1 MISPVKEW
9 VDYKSTEYLKSLIEP
24 NKVVDTFLF
33 YSGKIEFNLAQA
45 SRIVRAHTNRYV
57 VYEFWHCVQEDPE
70 RIVQIAEHLHS
81 RRDPVSSVFLQ
92 DSWYK
97 MKDHYVRA
105 ALFFLYN
112 SYSETGLISSGNLSY
127 RGFNPLLFNRVKNCS
142 FENMRIN
149 FYKDEEMI
157 KGIDYLK
164 DGDYLLLPLGKFNYN
179 LFEEGKSYGV
189 ETTPVNH
196 QAIKL
201 KFDELERKTIIL
213 YKYHREV
220 TELYCKHNITMIDKY
235 GNQTIDTKKC
245 DEVLI
250 ANF

>member
-1 MISPVKEW
+1 MIPPIKEW
-9 VDYKSTEYLKSLIEP
+9 VDYKSTEYLKSIIEP
-24 NKVVDTFLF
+24 GKVVDTFLF

-70 RIVQIAEHLHS
+70 RIVEIAEHLHS
-81 RRDPVSSVFLQ
+81 RRHPVTSVYLQ

-105 ALFFLYN
+105 ALFFLFN
-112 SYSETGLISSGNLSY
+112 CYSEEGLISSGNISF
-127 RGFNPLLFNRVKNCS
+127 RKFNPLLFNRIKNCS

-149 FYKDEEMI
+149 FYKDEEML
-157 KGIDYLK
+157 KGLDYLEG
-164 DGDYLLLPLGKFNYN
+164 GDYLLLPLGKFSYN

-189 ETTPVNH
+189 EATPINH
-196 QAIKL
+196 QAVKI
-201 KFDELERKTIIL
+201 KFDSLDRKTIIL
-213 YKYHREV
+213 CKYHKEMLG
-220 TELYCKHNITMIDKY
+220 LYGGHNLTMIDKY
-235 GNQTIDTKKC
+235 GKQTLTEENC
-245 DEVLI
+245 EEVII